1 MLKYSE
7 LESVFGASGITVE
20 EYNIETDEEVEI
32 PYVAYVVSDADSFGA
47 DGVNYL
53 KLLNV
58 NLVMIDEKLNYSLQ
72 NDIEAVLTSNA
83 LSFNKTINF
92 DEQNR
97 LYQVSFF
104 FNVMDA

>member
-20 EYNIETDEEVEI
+20 EYNIETDEEVDI

-58 NLVMIDEKLNYSLQ
+58 NLVMIDEKMNFPLQ
-72 NDIEAVLTSNA
+72 NSIEGVLADND
-83 LSFNKTINF
+83 LSFNKTVNF
-92 DEQNR
+92 DETNR
-97 LYQVSFF
+97 LYSVSFY